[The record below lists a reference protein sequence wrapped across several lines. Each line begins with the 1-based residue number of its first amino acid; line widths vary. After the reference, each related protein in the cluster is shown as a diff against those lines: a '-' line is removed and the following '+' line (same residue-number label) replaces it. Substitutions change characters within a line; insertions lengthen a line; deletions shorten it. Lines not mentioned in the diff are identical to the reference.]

1 MNQETLLEFPC
12 KFTMKIMGEN
22 NPAVDF
28 ADFVSQIISKHAADF
43 DKNSIQTKLSKN
55 QNFVSLTCI
64 IPATSKIQLDNLYS
78 DLSKNPLIKF
88 VL

>member
-12 KFTMKIMGEN
+12 DFPMKIMGEN
-22 NPAVDF
+22 NPNFDF
-28 ADFVSQIISKHAADF
+28 ADFVSQIIYKHAPNF
-43 DKNSIQTKLSKN
+43 DKNSIQTKLSKK

-64 IPATSKIQLDNLYS
+64 IPASSKIQLDNLYTE
-78 DLSKNPLIKF
+78 LSKNPLIKF

>member
-28 ADFVSQIISKHAADF
+28 ADFVSQIIFKHAADF
-43 DKNSIQTKLSKN
+43 DKNSIQTKLSK
-55 QNFVSLTCI
+55 
-64 IPATSKIQLDNLYS
+64 KY
-78 DLSKNPLIKF
+78 
-88 VL
+88 